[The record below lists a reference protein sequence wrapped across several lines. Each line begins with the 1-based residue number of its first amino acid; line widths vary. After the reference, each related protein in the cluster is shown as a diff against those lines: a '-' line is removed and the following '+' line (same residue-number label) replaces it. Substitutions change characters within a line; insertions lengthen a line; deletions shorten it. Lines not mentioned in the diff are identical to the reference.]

1 MFNLYPQSSPVKNVS
16 LFCLLTNRTGNP
28 YPTRVPS
35 SSPVFSGDSGAQ
47 SLVSN
52 VVLCRQLSK
61 INTHVEKSSGA
72 NKPKVLNR
80 ITKIG

>member
-16 LFCLLTNRTGNP
+16 LFCFLTNRAGNP
-28 YPTRVPS
+28 YPTGVQS
-35 SSPVFSGDSGAQ
+35 SSPVFSGDCGAQ

-61 INTHVEKSSGA
+61 INIHVEKSLGA
-72 NKPKVLNR
+72 SKSKALNR